1 MLNRKTMATLKSS
14 KQTNVN
20 ATASKIKNK
29 ILNTSSFF
37 KVSLKTN
44 NKALALGLQAQKER
58 SRQLE
63 VQVVYLQKQ
72 VKALCFELAAKNYKH
87 RKLLLIFKSMHSN
100 TVQQLD
106 MLADLFPDSGL
117 PKLSEE
123 NTASSGDVI
132 KEYIAV
138 GSLTD
143 QLLPPL
149 EVAGHLL
156 PEPKA
161 PVDSPEKKISANVF
175 SVPDGLRVPT
185 DFFNDNLDAEKTPS
199 SQSIQARMSRPSS
212 SLSEEVERLSMIFS
226 QSGCENKSL
235 PDLQKACFSRPC
247 EKPKPSPSEDVSPPR
262 SSVKEAQPEH
272 EKKEEKTLLL
282 NTTMEMTL
290 SHAPEIVNVETT
302 AKHTGRTGKLRRKI
316 NKKHACGSSE
326 AENPEVRN
334 LVDCGATEVP
344 SSPTG
349 TLSHACDAS
358 EDVRGPELPPAKGQ
372 SRSVAPSHIPKLVET
387 AAVKWRKRQREQLKD
402 HGKSKTDIATPD
414 LDDYFM
420 DSKSSKYLKLATEI
434 DSSEAW
440 SKVTCRTSR
449 TKAGSASSVSRNTL
463 VSLPPLPCDSET
475 SGSNLEPAYGEA
487 DGEVGAGEGRG
498 PPREAA
504 SCADEVTHPG
514 PEHAGDKPQRR
525 MKAHSRGSHKPR
537 CRRTFVVS
545 VADESSPATSASPQ
559 VEHDP
564 KPPTR
569 SSKREEAEPPAVVGA
584 GVSPK
589 PRGSNPGSASGG
601 TPGSAEPPR
610 PVGGLSCTPDASP
623 PDQGGASGAEFQTPE
638 KARKDER
645 SRPRK
650 KTAAEREEGADRAND
665 RKKKSSR
672 SSSRLGSEDEARYVE
687 DEARYAEDGGSS
699 ERTEEPLED
708 SRMADPHSE
717 KEDIY
722 EHLFGSKAS
731 GSCAARGPKRSGK
744 APGPQA
750 TTGGRNAR
758 ETFVVYRRKTRD
770 HVARIHSRTSGVPRG
785 HAGDAR
791 DEARHRTLGTLLTDE
806 MPPWL
811 DLDGSVAD
819 SEADSLLAAPG
830 RETPVVQESPDVT
843 AEASPAGRVF
853 TSLTNT
859 IQSPGSE
866 DGGRTRRG
874 KKVVSYKEPT
884 LNSKMR
890 RGDRFT
896 DIEFLNAPIFKDM
909 KKRKK
914 IKP

>member
-1 MLNRKTMATLKSS
+1 MVLRICFLLLPDTDSLELRRLC
-14 KQTNVN
+14 VFR
-20 ATASKIKNK
+20 
-29 ILNTSSFF
+29 SFF
-37 KVSLKTN
+37 FT
-44 NKALALGLQAQKER
+44 
-58 SRQLE
+58 
-63 VQVVYLQKQ
+63 
-72 VKALCFELAAKNYKH
+72 
-87 RKLLLIFKSMHSN
+87 
-100 TVQQLD
+100 
-106 MLADLFPDSGL
+106 
-117 PKLSEE
+117 
-123 NTASSGDVI
+123 
-132 KEYIAV
+132 
-138 GSLTD
+138 
-143 QLLPPL
+143 
-149 EVAGHLL
+149 
-156 PEPKA
+156 
-161 PVDSPEKKISANVF
+161 
-175 SVPDGLRVPT
+175 
-185 DFFNDNLDAEKTPS
+185 DNLDAEKTPS

-302 AKHTGRTGKLRRKI
+302 AKHTGRTGKLRRKT

-440 SKVTCRTSR
+440 SKITCRTSR

-463 VSLPPLPCDSET
+463 VSLPPLPRDSET

-525 MKAHSRGSHKPR
+525 MKANSRGSHKPR

-569 SSKREEAEPPAVVGA
+569 SSKREEEEPPAVVGA

-589 PRGSNPGSASGG
+589 PRGSNPGSASRG

-623 PDQGGASGAEFQTPE
+623 PDQDGASGAEFQTPE

-645 SRPRK
+645 NRPRK

-672 SSSRLGSEDEARYVE
+672 SSSRLGSEDEARYAE
-687 DEARYAEDGGSS
+687 DEARYVEGGGSP

-731 GSCAARGPKRSGK
+731 GSRSCAARGPKRSGK

-791 DEARHRTLGTLLTDE
+791 DEARHRTLGTLLADE

-843 AEASPAGRVF
+843 AEASPGVVF
-853 TSLTNT
+853 
-859 IQSPGSE
+859 I
-866 DGGRTRRG
+866 
-874 KKVVSYKEPT
+874 VV
-884 LNSKMR
+884 LN
-890 RGDRFT
+890 D
-896 DIEFLNAPIFKDM
+896 
-909 KKRKK
+909 
-914 IKP
+914 